1 MVQRNGAGQA
11 IVTIKSHQWQVS
23 LATNYLDLVQG
34 LSNTPQIP
42 SGTGML
48 FDLRHDTTFTVT
60 TKEMLFPIDIVRI
73 NSAMTVVD
81 VAHDVQPG
89 RLVTSD
95 VPARYFLEVNA
106 GEANDISQPDQ
117 AAIQL
122 TASTA
127 PMQIDISGL
136 VITLLAM
143 ALMASVVRA
152 S

>member
-1 MVQRNGAGQA
+1 MSGQA
-11 IVTIKSHQWQVS
+11 VVTIRNHQWQVS
-23 LATNYLDLVQG
+23 LATDYLDLVQG
-34 LSNTPQIP
+34 LSNIPQIP
-42 SGTGML
+42 SKTGML
-48 FDLRHDTTFTVT
+48 FDLGHDTTFTVT
-60 TKEMLFPIDIVRI
+60 TQEMLFPIDIVRI
-73 NSAMTVVD
+73 SSAMTVTD

-89 RLVTSD
+89 QLVTSD

-106 GEANDISQPDQ
+106 GEANDISQSDQ

-143 ALMASVVRA
+143 ALMASVVRV